1 MLTDS
6 SFKGKAVG
14 FVVAMVI
21 IVAALLAMVIY
32 LMVEVQ
38 KLLHPSK
45 NTSTP
50 AVLKPIKKAS
60 TLTATS
66 SRKNLKSIEGAF
78 AVQSG
83 NPFQIVNKTV
93 INSNTITSID
103 GQSVSLQVQGGYGGY
118 SSTKVSSTVYVQTV
132 VPMQV
137 VLQTPLPAN
146 QGVVF
151 VPSVLQTWGIQGF
164 LLGTGN
170 LSTGGPGGANG
181 GSYWATLTD
190 IFTDGFFGTVQRSVL
205 FSNSGTLN
213 SLTTILSSCFP
224 SGQTYNFLTPVYP
237 FTSLP
242 ENLGESLVPPRTPQ
256 NGKSVYA
263 LGFVID
269 GTGTSITAVLTYT
282 KCTTGRGHAIYNIS
296 ECKWMVCVSKLG
308 KFLLLHH
315 TFYV

>member
-93 INSNTITSID
+93 INSNTII
-103 GQSVSLQVQGGYGGY
+103 
-118 SSTKVSSTVYVQTV
+118 
-132 VPMQV
+132 
-137 VLQTPLPAN
+137 
-146 QGVVF
+146 
-151 VPSVLQTWGIQGF
+151 
-164 LLGTGN
+164 
-170 LSTGGPGGANG
+170 
-181 GSYWATLTD
+181 
-190 IFTDGFFGTVQRSVL
+190 
-205 FSNSGTLN
+205 
-213 SLTTILSSCFP
+213 
-224 SGQTYNFLTPVYP
+224 
-237 FTSLP
+237 
-242 ENLGESLVPPRTPQ
+242 
-256 NGKSVYA
+256 
-263 LGFVID
+263 
-269 GTGTSITAVLTYT
+269 
-282 KCTTGRGHAIYNIS
+282 
-296 ECKWMVCVSKLG
+296 
-308 KFLLLHH
+308 
-315 TFYV
+315 